1 MERQLCSKCRL
12 CLASIKEVSFHK
24 QMHKKQK
31 TAPCDIPFQPPS
43 KQSAKPVQPPH
54 LKPQSVVAWRQKEL
68 LCAFQFQE
76 LEWMEPDDVGTEGF
90 VISLVLSIKSGP
102 PIIKNSEAIWREE

>member
-1 MERQLCSKCRL
+1 
-12 CLASIKEVSFHK
+12 
-24 QMHKKQK
+24 MHKKQK

-76 LEWMEPDDVGTEGF
+76 LEWMEPDDVDTEGL
-90 VISLVLSIKSGP
+90 VMPPVSSVKSLKTWGQCEVKSKLYISI
-102 PIIKNSEAIWREE
+102 A